1 MRVLL
6 VEDDASLREGMGEL
20 ISELAEVHA
29 VSTGEEAVAALEAE
43 RFVLVISDLRI
54 SGGELGG
61 RTVVEASRK
70 SQQAVVIVSAATP
83 DEVIQ
88 AVQPQVADAILLK
101 PFQIDDIYALVERFI
116 ALRQDVERLATQGQ
130 RPLASAWSPQ
140 GAHVQIARVDALK
153 AVWVSVAAGGDFSGS
168 VHPPPA
174 GGGGQVVEGVLEV
187 DGVSYAAPGY
197 FFLGAGQ
204 TPRMR
209 SPEGCLVVGVGLKG
223 QG

>member
-20 ISELAEVHA
+20 ISELAQVHA
-29 VSTGEEAVAALEAE
+29 VGTGEEAVAALEAE

-61 RTVVEASRK
+61 RTVVEAARK
-70 SQQAVVIVSAATP
+70 RQQAVAIVSAATP

-130 RPLASAWSPQ
+130 RPPASAWSQ
-140 GAHVQIARVDALK
+140 WGAHVQIAREDALR
-153 AVWVSVAAGGDFSGS
+153 AMWVSVTAGGDFGWTF
-168 VHPPPA
+168 HPTPA
-174 GGGGQVVEGVLEV
+174 GVGIQVVEGVLEV
-187 DGVSYAAPGY
+187 DDMSYSAPGY
-197 FFLGAGQ
+197 FFLGVGQ
-204 TPRMR
+204 APRMR
-209 SPEGCLVVGVGLKG
+209 SPEGCLVVAVGLKG

>member
-43 RFVLVISDLRI
+43 RFVLVITDLRI

-61 RTVVEASRK
+61 RTVVEAARK
-70 SQQAVVIVSAATP
+70 HQQAVAIVSAATP

-101 PFQIDDIYALVERFI
+101 PFQIDDIVALVERFL
-116 ALRQDVERLATQGQ
+116 ALRQDVARLASPGLQ
-130 RPLASAWSPQ
+130 PPASAWSEV
-140 GAHVQIARVDALK
+140 GAHVRVARDA
-153 AVWVSVAAGGDFSGS
+153 ASATAWVSVTPGGDFDWTFYPTPGG
-168 VHPPPA
+168 A
-174 GGGGQVVEGVLEV
+174 GVGVVDGAFEV
-187 DGVSYAAPGY
+187 DGMTYSAPGY

-204 TPRMR
+204 RARVR
-209 SPEGCLVVGVGLKG
+209 SPAGGLAVAVGLKG